1 MEQQQRS
8 SNEQS
13 FQNIIDF
20 LAALKIP
27 NLLEEQGPVKAD
39 PAPVLPEEV
48 VEPSPVVPTDEADS
62 AGVVKTF
69 NDKKRALSIKK
80 KQREA
85 KQTLRERK
93 TSSQMAG
100 LNPLGI
106 KSGLNIP
113 MV

>member
-1 MEQQQRS
+1 MEQQRS
-8 SNEQS
+8 ATTSDNKFQS
-13 FQNIIDF
+13 FLDF
-20 LAALKIP
+20 LSALRIP
-27 NLLEEQGPVKAD
+27 NLAEQGPVEAAE
-39 PAPVLPEEV
+39 APIPEQI
-48 VEPSPVVPTDEADS
+48 VEPDPVVPTEEVKP
-62 AGVVKTF
+62 AGTQSY
-69 NDKKRALSIKK
+69 NDQKQVLSIKK

-85 KQTLRERK
+85 KQNLRERK

>member
-1 MEQQQRS
+1 MEQQQAS
-8 SNEQS
+8 SQEKALTN
-13 FQNIIDF
+13 FLDF
-20 LAALKIP
+20 LSSLKIP
-27 NLLEEQGPVKAD
+27 NLLEEQGPVKAED
-39 PAPVLPEEV
+39 APTIEEEV
-48 VEPSPVVPTDEADS
+48 VPEPVVPTEE
-62 AGVVKTF
+62 VKPTGTQMF
-69 NDKKRALSIKK
+69 NDKKQALSIKR

-85 KQTLRERK
+85 KQNLRERK

>member
-1 MEQQQRS
+1 MEQQQRNS
-8 SNEQS
+8 EDRAFKS
-13 FQNIIDF
+13 FLDF
-20 LAALKIP
+20 LSSLKIP
-27 NLLEEQGPVKAD
+27 NLLEEQGPVKAED
-39 PAPVLPEEV
+39 APIIAEEV
-48 VEPSPVVPTDEADS
+48 VPEPVVPTEE
-62 AGVVKTF
+62 VKPTGTQTF
-69 NDKKRALSIKK
+69 NEKKQALSIKR

-85 KQTLRERK
+85 KQNLRERK